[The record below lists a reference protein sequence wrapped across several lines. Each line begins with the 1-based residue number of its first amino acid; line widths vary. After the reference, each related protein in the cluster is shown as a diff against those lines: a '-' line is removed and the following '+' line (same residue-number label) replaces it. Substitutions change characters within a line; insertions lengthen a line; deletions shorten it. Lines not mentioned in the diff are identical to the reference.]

1 MHQDPSGKDED
12 GAVCN
17 QLLVQREKR
26 GDTGLKDRHKQ
37 RKDRNTGASG
47 TRSGSKLAWSQFGT
61 ITLVMIPLIPTP

>member
-47 TRSGSKLAWSQFGT
+47 TRSGSKLAWS
-61 ITLVMIPLIPTP
+61 